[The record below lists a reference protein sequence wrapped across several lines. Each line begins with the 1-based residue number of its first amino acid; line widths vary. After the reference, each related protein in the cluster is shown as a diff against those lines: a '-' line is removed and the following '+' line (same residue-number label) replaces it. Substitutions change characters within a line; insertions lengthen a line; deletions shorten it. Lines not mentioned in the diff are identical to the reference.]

1 MCVNLRFAWN
11 FIYDLSTWDHNEFR
25 HNEMIDRFWEKF
37 NVKTF
42 EHFYHNGG
50 CIENRRSM
58 VEALVYNFPNKP

>member
-1 MCVNLRFAWN
+1 
-11 FIYDLSTWDHNEFR
+11 
-25 HNEMIDRFWEKF
+25 MIDRFWEKF

-50 CIENRRSM
+50 RIENRRSM